1 MTQKRCRIAVVSDIH
16 FASSPL
22 PNAAARHGEYGDT
35 LLLRAVH
42 RFNRY
47 IRPDAVLVAGDMI
60 NDPRDPEAPELL
72 IRLRNILDKLQMPY
86 RVIPGNHDPA
96 HEIFYK
102 AFPEHRDVL
111 DVGIYRILP
120 FTDPETPGNNACRQP
135 EDFER
140 MRQARENWD
149 GELIALQHVPVGPP
163 EDHNCW
169 YNFIN
174 ANDVLDAMQKYR
186 FKACICG
193 HEHAGM
199 PAREINGTTFI
210 CTPGICEVPLS
221 YLIVDID
228 DDGKIHVT
236 RENLSLDA
244 ELKLEDHHVHTTFAY
259 CNENLALPKTRELG
273 QLFGLS
279 KIVYTEH
286 SSHLLFTKD
295 ECIQRRHFYDG
306 ITGVLPS
313 SSRMADYFR
322 TQQEIENGFEMTGME
337 LDYDKF
343 GRTVVHPADRA
354 KLQFCNG
361 AVHAMDTMYSGGDM
375 AGIKE
380 EFMFLC
386 EAALRDGVQALAH
399 PFRIF
404 SFNGLGKKFP
414 VPEELFVQLAEML
427 KKYAVAAEI
436 NFHCNQPEEEFF
448 ALCVQKGVKI
458 SLGSDTHNLYEV
470 GEFYPHMQLLD
481 KIAPGWRSNPHEIMV
496 QA

>member
-1 MTQKRCRIAVVSDIH
+1 
-16 FASSPL
+16 
-22 PNAAARHGEYGDT
+22 
-35 LLLRAVH
+35 
-42 RFNRY
+42 
-47 IRPDAVLVAGDMI
+47 
-60 NDPRDPEAPELL
+60 
-72 IRLRNILDKLQMPY
+72 
-86 RVIPGNHDPA
+86 
-96 HEIFYK
+96 
-102 AFPEHRDVL
+102 
-111 DVGIYRILP
+111 
-120 FTDPETPGNNACRQP
+120 
-135 EDFER
+135 
-140 MRQARENWD
+140 
-149 GELIALQHVPVGPP
+149 
-163 EDHNCW
+163 
-169 YNFIN
+169 
-174 ANDVLDAMQKYR
+174 
-186 FKACICG
+186 
-193 HEHAGM
+193 
-199 PAREINGTTFI
+199 
-210 CTPGICEVPLS
+210 
-221 YLIVDID
+221 
-228 DDGKIHVT
+228 
-236 RENLSLDA
+236 
-244 ELKLEDHHVHTTFAY
+244 
-259 CNENLALPKTRELG
+259 
-273 QLFGLS
+273 
-279 KIVYTEH
+279 
-286 SSHLLFTKD
+286 
-295 ECIQRRHFYDG
+295 
-306 ITGVLPS
+306 
-313 SSRMADYFR
+313 
-322 TQQEIENGFEMTGME
+322 ME

-343 GRTVVHPADRA
+343 GRTVVHPSDRT